1 MKPTWVDYRELKEM
15 LHNLE
20 DYITVIRMDRY
31 CICNSVFM
39 MEKKLSHFKPH
50 MPLLQWFIVSETHHH
65 SYFFFLLLKHHFYI
79 FLLQQLFLA
88 NFFGF
93 VSFLQFCTKI
103 DTTCLY
109 EGCNFTTSC
118 QKGSTTY

>member
-39 MEKKLSHFKPH
+39 MEKKTVT
-50 MPLLQWFIVSETHHH
+50 LQ
-65 SYFFFLLLKHHFYI
+65 
-79 FLLQQLFLA
+79 A
-88 NFFGF
+88 
-93 VSFLQFCTKI
+93 
-103 DTTCLY
+103 
-109 EGCNFTTSC
+109 
-118 QKGSTTY
+118 TYAPATVVYRV